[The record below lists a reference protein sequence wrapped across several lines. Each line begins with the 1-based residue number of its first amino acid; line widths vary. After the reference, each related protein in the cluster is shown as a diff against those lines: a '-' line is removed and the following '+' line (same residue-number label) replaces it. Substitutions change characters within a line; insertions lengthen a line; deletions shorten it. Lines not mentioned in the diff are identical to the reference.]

1 MLLTL
6 TLTPALPLT
15 HNIIAAMSQSQM
27 TPQQAVAVYNPMN
40 PQEDVDE
47 QFFWRA
53 TASNHGKATHQDVMD
68 SMYKDKFEYT
78 STVAVSQNGTSIIH
92 MFRRKRSSLI
102 DQDNHVE
109 KLRLQVEALKLKI
122 ESDKLQIEMAKMIE
136 ERAAALKVLAE
147 SGISLVDQ
155 QD

>member
-1 MLLTL
+1 
-6 TLTPALPLT
+6 
-15 HNIIAAMSQSQM
+15 
-27 TPQQAVAVYNPMN
+27 
-40 PQEDVDE
+40 
-47 QFFWRA
+47 
-53 TASNHGKATHQDVMD
+53 
-68 SMYKDKFEYT
+68 
-78 STVAVSQNGTSIIH
+78 